1 MTSMA
6 TPTPRS
12 SPARIRSLSER
23 LANQIAA
30 GEVVERPASV
40 LKELLENSLDAG
52 ATRIGVDIEHGG
64 GRLIRVR
71 DDGNGIYRDDLAL
84 ALERHATSKIASL
97 EDLENVASLGF
108 RGEALPSIAS
118 VSRLELSSCPVGEQ
132 SGWTLTGD
140 ALAAHGTQAAP
151 LPTPHPQGTTV
162 SVRDLFYNTPARRK
176 FLRTEKTEYRH
187 LEGVF
192 KRAALSRFDCAFSLR
207 HNGRDSYSL
216 PAATNDAESGR
227 RVAKLCGAAFL
238 DRAHVLSFEASD
250 LELGGWIGGPGYSRA
265 MSDLQYFFVNGRM
278 VRDNLLRHAVRH
290 AHAQVHAQAH
300 AQAQAHD
307 GFAHSVAE
315 SGRQPAY
322 VLYLNI
328 SPSQVDV
335 NVHPSKHEVRFRDAR
350 SVHDFIVRSLRQALL
365 PGSES
370 LDASSQEAVFS
381 SYSHQGSGA
390 GLRPSP
396 TTGHLREQGSAY
408 DALRTHSGEP
418 PDHGAPTR
426 PLGQAVQQLDRRY
439 VVARN
444 ERGLVVVD
452 ACRAFRQVAATRLAQ
467 ALENDFVPSRP
478 LLVPVAMR
486 VDEERADLLESH
498 GALLEKLGF
507 DLRRVAPE
515 SISCRAI
522 PAVLATALP
531 EQLVN
536 AIGDALRHEAP
547 GPDSRDGSLRLLHAV
562 LEQCDLTAAW
572 SWDRDAMDDLLR
584 QLERQQIAPRGHNG
598 QAVWRQLS
606 ADDIA
611 GLL

>member
-1 MTSMA
+1 MTSV
-6 TPTPRS
+6 

-71 DDGNGIYRDDLAL
+71 DDGTGIHRDDLAL
-84 ALERHATSKIASL
+84 ALQRHATSKIASL
-97 EDLENVASLGF
+97 EELENVASLGF

-118 VSRLELSSCPVGEQ
+118 VSRLELSSRAPGEQ
-132 SGWTLTGD
+132 SGWTLTGQSV
-140 ALAAHGTQAAP
+140 AAHEAP
-151 LPTPHPQGTTV
+151 SPSPHPQGTTV

-187 LEGVF
+187 LEDVL
-192 KRAALSRFDCAFSLR
+192 KRAALSRFACAFSLR

-216 PAATNDAESGR
+216 PAATNDAERAR

-238 DRAHVLSFEASD
+238 ERAHALFFEASD
-250 LELGGWIGGPGYSRA
+250 LELRGWIGGPGYSRA
-265 MSDLQYFFVNGRM
+265 MADLQYFFVNGRM

-290 AHAQVHAQAH
+290 AHAQ
-300 AQAQAHD
+300 AQAQDQD
-307 GFAHSVAE
+307 GIAD

-328 SPSQVDV
+328 NPSQVDV
-335 NVHPSKHEVRFRDAR
+335 NVHPNKHEVRFRDAR
-350 SVHDFIVRSLRQALL
+350 SVHDFVARSLRQALS
-365 PGSES
+365 PDSEL
-370 LDASSQEAVFS
+370 LDAPSEQAVFS
-381 SYSHQGSGA
+381 SFTHQGSVA
-390 GLRPSP
+390 GSGSSP
-396 TTGHLREQGSAY
+396 ARSDVREQGLAY
-408 DALRTHSGEP
+408 GALRTQGRATPGQE
-418 PDHGAPTR
+418 ARAR
-426 PLGQAVQQLDRRY
+426 PLGQALQQLDRRY
-439 VVARN
+439 VVACN

-452 ACRAFRQVAATRLAQ
+452 ACRAFRQVLAKRLAA
-467 ALENDFVPSRP
+467 ALETDVVPSRP
-478 LLVPVAMR
+478 LLIPVAMS
-486 VDEERADLLESH
+486 VAEGKADLLESR
-498 GALLEKLGF
+498 APLLEKLGF

-515 SISCRAI
+515 SVSCRGI
-522 PAVLATALP
+522 PALLATASP

-536 AIGDALRHEAP
+536 AVADALDNEAP
-547 GPDSRDGSLRLLHAV
+547 GLDSTDASLRLFDAV
-562 LEQCDLTAAW
+562 LGQCDLTAAW

-584 QLERQQIAPRGHNG
+584 QLERQQIPSHGQNG

-606 ADDIA
+606 AADIA